1 MPYEDGPIGLLAAG
15 SPLDTVPLLGDATVV
30 GVLAMNAAV
39 RILEGPLHN
48 PPEWR
53 AFLNPS

>member
-1 MPYEDGPIGLLAAG
+1 M
-15 SPLDTVPLLGDATVV
+15 DTVPVLGDATAA
-30 GVLAMNAAV
+30 GVLAINAAV

>member
-1 MPYEDGPIGLLAAG
+1 MPYEDGPIGLLAAR
-15 SPLDTVPLLGDATVV
+15 SPLDTVPLLGDATVA
-30 GVLAMNAAV
+30 GVLAIKGHGAF
-39 RILEGPLHN
+39 LEGPPHN

>member
-1 MPYEDGPIGLLAAG
+1 MHCEDGPIGLLAAG
-15 SPLDTVPLLGDATVV
+15 SPLDTVALLGDATVV
-30 GVLAMNAAV
+30 GVLAMNATV
-39 RILEGPLHN
+39 RILEGSPHN